1 MNKYNKGVTIV
12 EILLSIV
19 IVGIVLVAL
28 FNVLISVRKDSE
40 SNQVQSQYVL
50 NQSEYVQMVEEDI
63 TQYGVSFVSACDVYD
78 IDMDS
83 FNINDQYRRDF
94 KCIRINYAADYLN
107 DNIGYLMIVN
117 YNKKY
122 NSTNGNISG
131 NESSWMIRYTRGHY
145 DESGKWIP
153 LNSHMSEFPDNTS
166 LEGNVSV
173 NFNRSDPLTKHLDAA
188 MINIPIVSQNG
199 EHYDIN
205 LPMILNSDQSFY
217 CYTGTNSGA
226 TYAKVNC
233 TCNGYCDNLVK
244 NNIYSIK

>member
-94 KCIRINYAADYLN
+94 KCIRINYAAEY
-107 DNIGYLMIVN
+107 
-117 YNKKY
+117 
-122 NSTNGNISG
+122 
-131 NESSWMIRYTRGHY
+131 
-145 DESGKWIP
+145 
-153 LNSHMSEFPDNTS
+153 
-166 LEGNVSV
+166 
-173 NFNRSDPLTKHLDAA
+173 
-188 MINIPIVSQNG
+188 
-199 EHYDIN
+199 
-205 LPMILNSDQSFY
+205 
-217 CYTGTNSGA
+217 
-226 TYAKVNC
+226 
-233 TCNGYCDNLVK
+233 
-244 NNIYSIK
+244 